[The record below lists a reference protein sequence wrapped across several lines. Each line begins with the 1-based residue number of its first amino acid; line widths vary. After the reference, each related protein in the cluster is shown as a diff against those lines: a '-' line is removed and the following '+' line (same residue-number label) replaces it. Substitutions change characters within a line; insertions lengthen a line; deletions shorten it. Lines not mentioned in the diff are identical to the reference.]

1 MIALFWPARSL
12 CMRTKRRFRKRRNKV
27 HLVRGSPLAQRL
39 LHLLILQVQH
49 GQNSLQQKQSTPPDC
64 HQNII
69 NWTFLNFVSIF
80 FARLSALT
88 NSGGEGIHHRRG
100 GHHLPGVR
108 QEEADGGHRGAVAR
122 LQPHP
127 SCSLQ
132 QQQLI
137 DCSIM
142 LENFHTQT
150 SHCLRMQ
157 NPFVQYLVSFLFSR
171 DTKFQNQLLDPT
183 LKSLQACQLN

>member
-1 MIALFWPARSL
+1 MVRIVS
-12 CMRTKRRFRKRRNKV
+12 NKNNPP
-27 HLVRGSPLAQRL
+27 PL
-39 LHLLILQVQH
+39 
-49 GQNSLQQKQSTPPDC
+49 DC

-171 DTKFQNQLLDPT
+171 DTKFQNQLLD
-183 LKSLQACQLN
+183 LVSERILC